1 MTFKDLDQIPG
12 VSRLAKKEFD
22 FPGSVAT
29 LDTAEHMTNKYH
41 QKKTKN
47 TKNYFKKTPQNMP
60 VPDTYTRHRNDKKNL
75 AQFIHAVSSFGD

>member
-12 VSRLAKKEFD
+12 LSRLAKQEFD

-47 TKNYFKKTPQNMP
+47 TKITLKKH
-60 VPDTYTRHRNDKKNL
+60 HRTG
-75 AQFIHAVSSFGD
+75 QCQ